1 MFDPILAL
9 KKEIKE
15 LSEQIAKLS
24 KKNKELEEHSLLR
37 AKTSINLQKT
47 LIYLYQQSVT
57 LKGVITYTLRE
68 KLDMSNEEIDEM
80 FKDAETKA
88 KSSVEAIELQSLFD
102 WSDSEGG

>member
-24 KKNKELEEHSLLR
+24 KKNKELEEHSLLHT
-37 AKTSINLQKT
+37 KTLKNLQVVLMQSFQT
-47 LIYLYQQSVT
+47 CVVLREALIYA
-57 LKGVITYTLRE
+57 LRE
-68 KLDMSNEEIDEM
+68 KLNMSNEEIDEM